1 MPQCMEKYKNDF
13 AIRFATVMQ
22 KRLPFWKSAQNQ
34 ERWELVSLS
43 SLGIYLVSFLLGFV
57 PGRSEH
63 EYNLNFH
70 IFCSICTLIIGII
83 SVIHSTNK
91 NYQDK
96 IKQTLFPDLLK
107 VFGDE
112 IYYGKY
118 SILGISEMI
127 KHGKECK
134 PSDLRILNGD
144 FLSSDLFKSKKITQR
159 EDDDCFWGRYNDI
172 DFAINETDFGYT
184 TGNNKY
190 ARMFKGVAMHF
201 KMNKKIKSRVLI
213 LSKKIG
219 QYVPPNYEKV
229 NVEYNKF
236 NKKYNVWVEKT
247 QMEAGGQIEARYL
260 LTTVFLDRFMQ
271 ISTSFDIDEV
281 QCSIFDD
288 SMLILL
294 STNKDLFEMNHLFGK
309 IDDVHQYDHLF
320 DEFASVLSFIDV
332 LNLASKTGL

>member
-1 MPQCMEKYKNDF
+1 MPQCMEKYKNEF

-57 PGRSEH
+57 PGRNEH
-63 EYNLNFH
+63 EYNLKFH

-118 SILGISEMI
+118 SILGISDMI

-260 LTTVFLDRFMQ
+260 FNTAFMDRFMQ
-271 ISTSFDIDEV
+271 LQTSFRV
-281 QCSIFDD
+281 SKMQCSIYED

-294 STNKDLFEMNHLFGK
+294 STNKDLFEINPLFK
-309 IDDVHQYDHLF
+309 KVDDINQYNYLF

>member
-236 NKKYNVWVEKT
+236 NKNVSKT
-247 QMEAGGQIEARYL
+247 SSWLCPNAILLHPSRMAIEFIAPLRKLAHNEQGFFSFLISKILMYVCELGPIFNKEPSNL
-260 LTTVFLDRFMQ
+260 LHKLVYSLSGSITY
-271 ISTSFDIDEV
+271 
-281 QCSIFDD
+281 CSIPKQ
-288 SMLILL
+288 
-294 STNKDLFEMNHLFGK
+294 STP
-309 IDDVHQYDHLF
+309 
-320 DEFASVLSFIDV
+320 
-332 LNLASKTGL
+332 

>member
-34 ERWELVSLS
+34 ERLELVSLS

-96 IKQTLFPDLLK
+96 IKQTLFPDL
-107 VFGDE
+107 
-112 IYYGKY
+112 
-118 SILGISEMI
+118 
-127 KHGKECK
+127 
-134 PSDLRILNGD
+134 
-144 FLSSDLFKSKKITQR
+144 FKSKKITQR

-201 KMNKKIKSRVLI
+201 KMNKKIKSKVLI
-213 LSKKIG
+213 LSKKMG

-247 QMEAGGQIEARYL
+247 RMEAGGQIEARYL

-271 ISTSFDIDEV
+271 ISTSFNIDKV
-281 QCSIFDD
+281 QCSIFGN

-294 STNKDLFEMNHLFGK
+294 STNKDLFEMNHLFGR